1 LKKTPIQEQQFRPKT
16 ERDIVMPIMNK
27 KLLPIV
33 VIVVAFLGPIAILK
47 AEQQESRPTI
57 SNVFI
62 DTDLRQALQDIG
74 VQTGVNI
81 ILDQRVGGI
90 ITAELDKVSLEHAI
104 EILLAGTEFEVIKFD
119 GYYLVFSPLESS
131 DSFSRTSSLT
141 RVKVNHLTAAEA
153 RSQLSGYFQNYV
165 RQDEVSNSLS
175 ITASPQLTDR
185 IIQDLKTIDIPRQHV
200 LLDARMVVLE
210 HAGML
215 SLGVEW
221 TLPTIVAGI
230 GTVGMLGESV
240 AGGGWPLGIQIGY
253 SATAGFTNSL
263 RMALRLMEQNNEASV
278 ISSPQVMGQE
288 GSTATIRVTTEEY
301 FEIYGDGTSQSRSQ
315 LEKIETGAL
324 LRITPRIGDDGSVL
338 LKVEVDVSDVASRG
352 ERNLPVISRRAAGTT
367 VRVESGGTVAIA
379 GLMDS
384 RSQRSEGG
392 FPVLSRIP
400 LIRRFFGTESSSDGN
415 RQVAVFVTATIVD
428 GDDDTPDPDTPDRS
442 AGRPVNEEQFR
453 KELRNILDNMENE

>member
-1 LKKTPIQEQQFRPKT
+1 
-16 ERDIVMPIMNK
+16 
-27 KLLPIV
+27 
-33 VIVVAFLGPIAILK
+33 
-47 AEQQESRPTI
+47 
-57 SNVFI
+57 
-62 DTDLRQALQDIG
+62 
-74 VQTGVNI
+74 
-81 ILDQRVGGI
+81 
-90 ITAELDKVSLEHAI
+90 
-104 EILLAGTEFEVIKFD
+104 
-119 GYYLVFSPLESS
+119 
-131 DSFSRTSSLT
+131 
-141 RVKVNHLTAAEA
+141 
-153 RSQLSGYFQNYV
+153 
-165 RQDEVSNSLS
+165 
-175 ITASPQLTDR
+175 
-185 IIQDLKTIDIPRQHV
+185 
-200 LLDARMVVLE
+200 
-210 HAGML
+210 
-215 SLGVEW
+215 
-221 TLPTIVAGI
+221 
-230 GTVGMLGESV
+230 
-240 AGGGWPLGIQIGY
+240 
-253 SATAGFTNSL
+253 
-263 RMALRLMEQNNEASV
+263 MEQNNEASV